1 MADPEESTTSGR
13 KGSSIEIHTHSSESF
28 KDPLTSALDKDSED
42 ELESLDL
49 DTSSKSEMTVSCSSS
64 LIANFKLDDDFDSE
78 TRDLFVMVDNPEKH
92 TGTMESYITFR
103 INTKT
108 TREEYENHEY
118 CVRRRYNDFIWLR
131 QRLEEGYPTHLIP
144 PLPAKHSLRRL
155 DRFSPEF
162 LRVRQQALQKFLTR
176 LADHPVLS
184 FEKHFQVF
192 LTAKAWE
199 FNAHKKQGQGLISR
213 VSNSIH
219 NMSASYM
226 MKNRPPEFSVMH
238 EYVHT
243 FGEKLASIDRI
254 TQRILKEQTEYVDEL
269 NEWSPVYTLWSN
281 SEDKLTPSLLTMSRA
296 IESTC
301 SSIRDSIEEIED
313 AFCQPL
319 KEYMLYTEAVKIVL
333 RRRDA
338 IQAEYDWTVDELNKK
353 KDEREQVMVSDQ
365 SFSLGAFL
373 GKDPDDVKQQKKEK
387 LEKTIEEL
395 THNVE
400 VLNDKSVCANADLK
414 ADMERWHKTKHRDL
428 REIFVALA
436 DKQIERY
443 EKCLHA
449 WEDAIRNL
457 QAKPEIMKAPDDE
470 IQTIPEVSDSIS
482 PQLTPSHIMKVDV
495 EADADDADADGDH
508 PKAPPSLHPLPPVSP
523 PSPTSPPASVSKEEE
538 EDTSNGSEKGDG
550 DADTST
556 DTSNVHP
563 LFAAGNT

>member
-1 MADPEESTTSGR
+1 MSQLNSCPHNGR
-13 KGSSIEIHTHSSESF
+13 
-28 KDPLTSALDKDSED
+28 
-42 ELESLDL
+42 LESLDL

-131 QRLEEGYPTHLIP
+131 QRLEDGYPTHLIP

-184 FEKHFQVF
+184 FDKHFQVF

-213 VSNSIH
+213 VTNSLH

-226 MKNRPPEFSVMH
+226 MKNRPPEFTAMH
-238 EYVHT
+238 EYVQT

-254 TQRILKEQTEYVDEL
+254 TQRILKEQSEYVEEL

-281 SEDKLTPSLLTMSRA
+281 SEDKLTPALLTMARA
-296 IESTC
+296 VEATC
-301 SSIRDSIEEIED
+301 TSIRESIEEIED

-373 GKDPDDVKQQKKEK
+373 GKDPDDVKQQKQEK

-395 THNVE
+395 THSVE
-400 VLNDKSVCANADLK
+400 ILNDKSVCANADLK

-428 REIFVALA
+428 REIFIALA

-449 WEDAIRNL
+449 WEDAIRNM
-457 QAKPEIMKAPDDE
+457 QAKPELAKPPEDE
-470 IQTIPEVSDSIS
+470 IQTIAEVSDSIS
-482 PQLTPSHIMKVDV
+482 PQLTPSHIMKVDA

-508 PKAPPSLHPLPPVSP
+508 PKAPPP
-523 PSPTSPPASVSKEEE
+523 SPPAPTTPQLSTSK

-550 DADTST
+550 DTDASIDTST
-556 DTSNVHP
+556 SLTTPASN
-563 LFAAGNT
+563 NT